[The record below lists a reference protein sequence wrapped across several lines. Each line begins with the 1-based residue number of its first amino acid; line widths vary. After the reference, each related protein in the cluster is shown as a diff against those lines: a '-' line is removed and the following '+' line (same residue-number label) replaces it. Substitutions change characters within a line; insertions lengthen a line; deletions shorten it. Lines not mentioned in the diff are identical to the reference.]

1 MQYHIVLTER
11 CNLSCTY
18 CGGTRHL
25 PDLPLDRTYD
35 VSKLRDFIGK
45 DPDPV
50 IGFYGG
56 EPLLAMDLLE
66 EIMDGIP
73 ARAFNLQTNGTG
85 LSSLKDG
92 YLDRLDS
99 ILVSLDGGREITD
112 RRRGEGTFDLVM
124 ENLRDIRRRGYE
136 GDLIARM
143 AVSKDADIHRDVTYL
158 MNSEDPRFD
167 HVHWQLDVF
176 WSDLDSWEGLEGWLR
191 RYEEGISKLLRDFS
205 DSLCEGI
212 VPGMV
217 PFIPVLDTLI
227 SGEPVPHI
235 RCGAGMDSFAV
246 MTSGKIEACPVAP
259 ELLYS
264 NVGDVRTSTPQGIE
278 NSVDLVDPCP
288 DCDIRWV
295 CGGRCLYANRTQGW
309 GRDWYDRICSTT
321 RHMISE
327 LEKIVP
333 LARDLVDKGVLSE
346 DAFRY
351 PTMNNG
357 CEIIP

>member
-35 VSKLRDFIGK
+35 ISDLVSFIGK

-56 EPLLAMDLLE
+56 EPLLAMDLFE
-66 EIMDGIP
+66 EIMDKVP
-73 ARAFNLQTNGTG
+73 ASAFNLQTNGTR
-85 LSSLKDG
+85 LSSVKDE
-92 YLDRLDS
+92 YLHRLDS

-112 RRRGEGTFDLVM
+112 SRRVEGTFDKVI
-124 ENLRDIRRRGYE
+124 ENIRDIRSRGFK

-143 AVSKDADIHRDVTYL
+143 AISRGADIYPDVSFL
-158 MNSEDPRFD
+158 LNSEDPSFD

-176 WSDLDSWEGLEGWLR
+176 WSDLESWDDLEGWLR
-191 RYEEGISKLLRDFS
+191 GYEERITKLVRAFS
-205 DSLCEGI
+205 DSLEKGK

-217 PFIPVLDTLI
+217 PFIPVFDTLLT
-227 SGEPVPHI
+227 GEPVPHI

-264 NVGDVRTSTPQGIE
+264 NVGDIRVSTPEGIR
-278 NSVDLVDPCP
+278 NFVDLVDPCP

-295 CGGRCLYANRTQGW
+295 CGGRCLFANRTQGW
-309 GRDWYDRICSTT
+309 GREWFDRVCLTT

-327 LEKIVP
+327 LEKVVP
-333 LARDLVDKGVLSE
+333 LARDLLEKGVLPR
-346 DAFRY
+346 DAFKY
-351 PTMNNG
+351 PSMNNG
-357 CEIIP
+357 CEIMP